1 MRWVNVSAQVP
12 ANVRPRAFRAA
23 LVIRRLQEM
32 LKPRAMHASP
42 LRPNRFRDEPM
53 DLAMSLVRVSW
64 PVWFRF
70 RDAGDPMVRWYLN
83 SGDGC
88 GHWRVPG
95 RVRCCR
101 LNSFGAN
108 RVAPPGRD
116 RRR

>member
-1 MRWVNVSAQVP
+1 M
-12 ANVRPRAFRAA
+12 VRPRAFRAA

-32 LKPRAMHASP
+32 PKARATHASP
-42 LRPNRFRDEPM
+42 FRPNRFRDELM
-53 DLAMSLVRVSW
+53 DLAMSSVRVSW
-64 PVWFRF
+64 PAWFRF
-70 RDAGDPMVRWYLN
+70 RDAGDPMFRRYLN

-95 RVRCCR
+95 RGGVRCCR

-108 RVAPPGRD
+108 RVAPLARD